1 MDRGKC
7 DGVCQY
13 LPGQRLCHSGQ
24 CRGFPEHGTDGSLR
38 RGSRQIFALA
48 NRSIFKIIVLDMNM
62 TSKTLRFGIIGLY
75 HESNTF
81 IPESTTFDHY
91 RKSLFLMGEEVRFAV
106 RFVPWERL
114 RG

>member
-1 MDRGKC
+1 
-7 DGVCQY
+7 
-13 LPGQRLCHSGQ
+13 
-24 CRGFPEHGTDGSLR
+24 
-38 RGSRQIFALA
+38 
-48 NRSIFKIIVLDMNM
+48 MNM

-114 RG
+114 RW